1 MEGEKINGEIISLV
15 SELHKKIRLE
25 EWGYSFWLKA
35 LGRNG
40 NLKSF
45 DDVYSYFKKDVLKS
59 FPYLPNWYKEIHEFW
74 NKKNKNW
81 CDYKE
86 TYLNKLIMDFKE
98 CKRLKT

>member
-15 SELHKKIRLE
+15 SELHKKIRLLKN
-25 EWGYSFWLKA
+25 GVIHFWLKA

-59 FPYLPNWYKEIHEFW
+59 FLICLIGIRKSMSFGI
-74 NKKNKNW
+74 KKIKIGGII
-81 CDYKE
+81 K
-86 TYLNKLIMDFKE
+86 KLI
-98 CKRLKT
+98 